1 MLNEISAFMAQ
12 SKKRPCVD
20 YLVNKNILS
29 TSSANLKSD
38 LNVMIGKEGMKS
50 RKGPEKCLGIVKV
63 LSLAAGRNTK
73 M

>member
-1 MLNEISAFMAQ
+1 MLDL
-12 SKKRPCVD
+12 KKRPCVD
-20 YLVNKNILS
+20 YLVNKSILS

-38 LNVMIGKEGMKS
+38 PKGMIDKEGMKS

-63 LSLAAGRNTK
+63 LSLAASRNTK